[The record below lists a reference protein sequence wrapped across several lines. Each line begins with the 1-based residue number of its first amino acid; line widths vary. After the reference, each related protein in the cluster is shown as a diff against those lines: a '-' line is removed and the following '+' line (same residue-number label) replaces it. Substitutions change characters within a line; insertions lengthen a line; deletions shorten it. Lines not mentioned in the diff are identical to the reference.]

1 MALDLMSEDGLLG
14 ELPRRY
20 RHEAE
25 SFAWCL
31 IYLCLSMVEDT
42 DGKIYTRDPHPLY
55 KWFRSWKTSHNAK
68 FALQWREHD
77 NPGVPLVHPNTKP
90 LAQALRSYWV
100 DRYRKQLWGGWR
112 EPSCEMPEAVVEL
125 VRMLNVEVLEPIEIP
140 PYEELEDEHQFRK
153 LVAIQVRWSRGVTKE
168 VVRGMAKAYLGLD

>member
-1 MALDLMSEDGLLG
+1 LRKEWIQRGDIGLGNLIWDGRRKVDVLNNFDLARFADPAGAGRQDGMGRLPFMALDLMSEDGLLG

-42 DGKIYTRDPHPLY
+42 DGKIYTRDPHPLSM
-55 KWFRSWKTSHNAK
+55 WFRGWETSYNAK

-90 LAQALRSYWV
+90 LAQALHSYWM
-100 DRYRKQLWGGWR
+100 DRYRKQLWGGL
-112 EPSCEMPEAVVEL
+112 EGAEL
-125 VRMLNVEVLEPIEIP
+125 RNA
-140 PYEELEDEHQFRK
+140 R
-153 LVAIQVRWSRGVTKE
+153 SRC
-168 VVRGMAKAYLGLD
+168 